1 MTLIRKKQF
10 FIGFP
15 FAFFNLGLVYSN
27 RFVRRKCEEKEENPL
42 YFVIIQENS
51 PFRDLGHNMAC
62 YLCRNSQNEIVKD
75 LKNSNENI
83 NYEFVGACFCVQHN
97 LMLKN
102 NNITQGGVE

>member
-1 MTLIRKKQF
+1 
-10 FIGFP
+10 
-15 FAFFNLGLVYSN
+15 
-27 RFVRRKCEEKEENPL
+27 
-42 YFVIIQENS
+42 
-51 PFRDLGHNMAC
+51 MAC